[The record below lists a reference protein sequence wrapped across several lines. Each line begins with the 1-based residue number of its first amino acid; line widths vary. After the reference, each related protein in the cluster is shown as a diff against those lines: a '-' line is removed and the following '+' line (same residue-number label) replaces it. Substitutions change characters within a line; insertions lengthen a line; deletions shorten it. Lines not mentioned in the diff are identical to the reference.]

1 MSVTFTEACGMHA
14 ASWAFEA
21 VRRSWVI
28 VGACEARACEGLWL
42 PGPPRPGDA
51 EARACEGLWLAA
63 PALPV
68 TMPAMAAVQAAA
80 ERMVRRDIN
89 GPPGRWVR
97 SWRRTGVVPY
107 SRSRVERRMR
117 ASPAGAAASRRFR
130 SREGPVR
137 QALAKIV
144 KGIALGVN

>member
-42 PGPPRPGDA
+42 
-51 EARACEGLWLAA
+51 AA

-68 TMPAMAAVQAAA
+68 TMPAIAAVQAAA
-80 ERMVRRDIN
+80 GRVGRRGIN
-89 GPPGRWVR
+89 GPPGRGGR
-97 SWRRTGVVPY
+97 SLRRTGGMPY
-107 SRSRVERRMR
+107 FRARGGRRMR
-117 ASPAGAAASRRFR
+117 GHPAGAAGSPRLPARGGAG
-130 SREGPVR
+130 GP
-137 QALAKIV
+137 
-144 KGIALGVN
+144 G